1 MSKKSTKAK
10 KAGKATDSEN
20 ASAPLDVAE
29 GDASS
34 AAKPKMKNKEYE
46 KEMRR
51 LQGEL
56 VAMQEWVKATGAKV
70 CVVFE
75 GLDSAGKGGTIRRIT
90 ERTSPRVFKHI
101 ALPTPTEREKS
112 QMYIQ
117 RYVAHFPA
125 AGEVAIF
132 DRSWYNRAGVEPV
145 MGYCT
150 QAQSA
155 AFIEQVPAVEKAM
168 VDNGIILIKYWLN
181 VSVDEQTRRL
191 GNRIEDPRKIWKLSP
206 TDLKSYSRHF
216 DYCRARDV
224 MLAATDTGWAPW
236 FVVDNNDKKR
246 GRLNI
251 ISHLL
256 SQIPY
261 EPLPAQDVK
270 MPRKP
275 SPRGYSEPDL
285 PVHHIPTPF

>member
-1 MSKKSTKAK
+1 
-10 KAGKATDSEN
+10 
-20 ASAPLDVAE
+20 
-29 GDASS
+29 
-34 AAKPKMKNKEYE
+34 
-46 KEMRR
+46 
-51 LQGEL
+51 
-56 VAMQEWVKATGAKV
+56 
-70 CVVFE
+70 
-75 GLDSAGKGGTIRRIT
+75 
-90 ERTSPRVFKHI
+90 
-101 ALPTPTEREKS
+101 
-112 QMYIQ
+112 MYIQ
-117 RYVAHFPA
+117 RYVAHSPA

-181 VSVDEQTRRL
+181 VSVEEQTRRL

-206 TDLKSYSRHF
+206 TDLTSYSRHF

-256 SQIPY
+256 SQVPY

-270 MPRKP
+270 MPRKLT
-275 SPRGYSEPDL
+275 PRGYSEPDL
-285 PVHHIPTPF
+285 SVHHIPTPF